1 MAAVLADSTA
11 GVGRGDLPARAAR
24 ALAARRADLAPREA
38 VLGVLDADL
47 ERIARRQRRRADRGL
62 DLERDGQA
70 VVDDGV
76 GGAVLALA
84 GLAAGAA
91 RVVVELAAACAC
103 AGVLGDRALG
113 RGEDRRARGGGR
125 FRAVCD
131 QVARRRRAGG
141 PVAAATAR
149 QQRANRR

>member
-47 ERIARRQRRRADRGL
+47 ERIAGRQRRRADRGL

-91 RVVVELAAACAC
+91 RVVVDAAPAW
-103 AGVLGDRALG
+103 AGGGGAWGRGAAGGGGGGGVPGCRRAR
-113 RGEDRRARGGGR
+113 RGEDRRARGGGSVR
-125 FRAVCD
+125 PVGD
-131 QVARRRRAGG
+131 QVARR
-141 PVAAATAR
+141 
-149 QQRANRR
+149 